1 MFDLK
6 FNWNQDFKK
15 GSHLMTR
22 FRVVM
27 IEAGG
32 SIRMGVMPMEESL
45 EQQAEEDE
53 DPEIYFRRSLTKDL
67 DRESAQKMADLFNE
81 AFEEVQKKEPQ

>member
-1 MFDLK
+1 MP
-6 FNWNQDFKK
+6 
-15 GSHLMTR
+15 R

-45 EQQAEEDE
+45 DQAEDE
-53 DPEIYFRRSLTKDL
+53 DSEIYCRRSLTKDL

-81 AFEEVQKKEPQ
+81 AFDEAQKKEPQ

>member
-1 MFDLK
+1 MPK
-6 FNWNQDFKK
+6 
-15 GSHLMTR
+15 

-45 EQQAEEDE
+45 EQEPEA
-53 DPEIYFRRSLTKDL
+53 DPEVLYRRSLTKGL

-81 AFEEVQKKEPQ
+81 AFDEAQKKEPQ

>member
-1 MFDLK
+1 
-6 FNWNQDFKK
+6 
-15 GSHLMTR
+15 MTR